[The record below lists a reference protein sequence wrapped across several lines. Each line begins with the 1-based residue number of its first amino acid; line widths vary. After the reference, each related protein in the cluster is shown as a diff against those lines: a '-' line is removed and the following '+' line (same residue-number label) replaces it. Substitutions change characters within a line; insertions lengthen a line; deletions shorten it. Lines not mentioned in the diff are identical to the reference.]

1 MDNGYSRVKLLTSG
15 AGALA
20 LIVTM
25 LDVAVAGTPASV
37 QVFEQVA
44 ADASI
49 GAASTIANNWG
60 GHQPRITQHSDGRIR
75 LLYISPRSDG
85 TLNWNLKVRSLT
97 GVWTTEKTAQSTDDV
112 VLLRDDRNDL
122 AYVIAW
128 PNSVPTAYAAPSFNA
143 FRIPGSWQVLAASA
157 RHYGNAGIA
166 YDGTVCLKA
175 SREANQ
181 LPLTSVSNTEY
192 SCGVY
197 VASTGQWQW
206 GALLTRNIG
215 QRHAYDYVFPK
226 PNKIDGKVV
235 ALAQRDAHK
244 LAENLPGLTETYVF
258 NGARSYSAKIDT
270 TPKPALAASSVALAP
285 TSTDYVE
292 AEAVSKVK
300 INVPTQDLPKV
311 TAAPTERMQ
320 DSFIDSK
327 GRVFSVYAVIDP
339 ADPAARTRNIVVT
352 KLDGTPVATVLG
364 AGKLPA
370 PGQTRIYEDASQRLW
385 LLWNNPG
392 SKKTEVFLYRLNEDA
407 TGFSIATPPT
417 DLSAAFYPYVL
428 DGPMYIASPRG
439 GNARGNVIH
448 AIFNA
453 CTVTYV
459 KDTNIDIST
468 CYNKDKSGL
477 QRVFY
482 ARIALPM

>member
-1 MDNGYSRVKLLTSG
+1 MDNEFFRSKGV
-15 AGALA
+15 AGSVALM
-20 LIVTM
+20 M
-25 LDVAVAGTPASV
+25 LFAVDVSYAATAAKVEAFEAVAT
-37 QVFEQVA
+37 
-44 ADASI
+44 DASI
-49 GAASTIANNWG
+49 GASNTIANSWG

-75 LLYISPRSDG
+75 VLYVSPRSDG

-97 GVWTTEKTAQSTDDV
+97 GGWSLEKSGQTTDDV
-112 VLLRDDRNDL
+112 TLLRDDRNDL

-128 PNSVPTAYAAPSFNA
+128 PASVPTAYASPAFSG
-143 FRIPGSWQVLAASA
+143 FRIPGAWQVIAASG

-166 YDGTVCLKA
+166 YDGTTCLKA

-192 SCGVY
+192 SCGIY
-197 VASTGQWQW
+197 VPSTSQWQW
-206 GALLTRNIG
+206 GPLRVRGIG

-244 LAENLPGLTETYVF
+244 LAEKLPAVAETYVF
-258 NGARSYSAKIDT
+258 NGARSYTAKIDT
-270 TPKPALAASSVALAP
+270 TPQPALAASSVTLAP
-285 TSTDYVE
+285 TSAEYVE
-292 AEAVSKVK
+292 AEAVAKVS
-300 INVPTQDLPKV
+300 VTSPATA

-339 ADPAARTRNIVVT
+339 ANPAARTRNVVVT
-352 KLDGTPVATVLG
+352 KLDGTPIVTVLG
-364 AGKLPA
+364 LGKLPA
-370 PGQTRIYEDASQRLW
+370 PGQTRIYEDAGQKLW

-392 SKKTEVFLYRLNEDA
+392 AKKTEVFLYPLNEVN
-407 TGFSIATPPT
+407 GIFSIGAAT

-428 DGPMYIASPRG
+428 DGPIYIAAPRG
-439 GNARGNVIH
+439 GNARTNTIH

-468 CYNKDKSGL
+468 CYNKDKTGL

-482 ARIALPM
+482 ARIALPQ